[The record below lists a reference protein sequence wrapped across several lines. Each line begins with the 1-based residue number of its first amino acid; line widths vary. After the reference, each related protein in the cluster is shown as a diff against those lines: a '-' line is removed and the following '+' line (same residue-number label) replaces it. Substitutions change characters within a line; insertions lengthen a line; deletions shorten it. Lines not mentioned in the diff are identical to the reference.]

1 MLLETLP
8 NILDKK
14 VPVVLQRFAFSFVIL
29 KWSPLIRVDVNI
41 IPDKFY
47 PLQVLRSP
55 SAPYQP
61 QDDEGS
67 LDNDNVGN
75 STPMRAY
82 RGPGGV
88 VNRLGREQDRWKR
101 QLEIQRYSVYDRHT
115 MLN

>member
-1 MLLETLP
+1 MSFKG
-8 NILDKK
+8 NI
-14 VPVVLQRFAFSFVIL
+14 
-29 KWSPLIRVDVNI
+29 LIRVDMNI

-47 PLQVLRSP
+47 SLQVLRST

-67 LDNDNVGN
+67 LDNENVGN